1 MPNYCGS
8 SAAAIL
14 LFNFGSSC
22 LKIAKLPYFAPADC
36 NRFFGLIPKSQ
47 TAQNRDYPLIPKSPN
62 RQNSIHTGTTKKRW
76 LLVYQTEN
84 QRLAACRGGGIR
96 TRDPL
101 LPKQV
106 R

>member
-47 TAQNRDYPLIPKSPN
+47 TAQNRDYPLIPKIAEPSK
-62 RQNSIHTGTTKKRW
+62 QHTYRHNKKA
-76 LLVYQTEN
+76 
-84 QRLAACRGGGIR
+84 LAFS
-96 TRDPL
+96 L
-101 LPKQV
+101 SN
-106 R
+106 